1 MAKKKKTEPAKSG
14 MAESETYQR
23 WRRGYKQWLKSE
35 NSQHQ

>member
-23 WRRGYKQWLKSE
+23 WRGAAI
-35 NSQHQ
+35 NNG